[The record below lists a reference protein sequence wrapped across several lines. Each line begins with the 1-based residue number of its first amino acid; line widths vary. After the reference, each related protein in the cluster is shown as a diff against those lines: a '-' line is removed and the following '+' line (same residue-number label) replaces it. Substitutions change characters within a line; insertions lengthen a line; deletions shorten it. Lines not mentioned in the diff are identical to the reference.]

1 VIHSVRWRLF
11 LSFLLV
17 IVVAVGVV
25 AFFVSRTASNEV
37 EQYETQ
43 TLNVRI
49 GRVGALLARYYAERH
64 DWAGVEPVVEQIG
77 RLYSQ
82 RVVVVDQEGLVVADS
97 HGMMPVG
104 EPGEFEPPDRGIPIM
119 AGQARFGTLVVLPQ
133 GPPPLPGDVAADE
146 ASVRS
151 LSGSINRYLVWGG
164 LLGVVVAALLTLLLS
179 RRILSPVESLAQAAR
194 GLSRGDFSRRVKVR
208 SKDEFGELARTF
220 NSMAEDLERTEQLR
234 RNLVADVAHELRT
247 PLSNIQGHLEAIRD
261 GLLRPEPATLDSI
274 YEEVLLLARLV
285 EDLQELTLAEA
296 GQLTLVRQSADVA
309 EIVRRA
315 VAAAQPPAEA
325 KGLTL
330 ETNLHVRRATAEVDP
345 ERIGQVLRN
354 LLSNAITHA
363 SEGGRITVDLK
374 DEGDQL
380 RIGVAD
386 TGAGIPPEDLPYV
399 FERFYRVDRS
409 RVRATGGAGLGLTI
423 AKRLVEAHGGTI
435 GVESE
440 LGKGSRFSFTL
451 PKKAPTG
458 GMNAGPAGGQGP
470 GSS

>member
-1 VIHSVRWRLF
+1 MIHSVRWRLF

-17 IVVAVGVV
+17 IVVAVGAAAV
-25 AFFVSRTASNEV
+25 FVSRTASNEV

-43 TLNVRI
+43 THNVRV
-49 GRVGALLARYYAERH
+49 GRVQTLLAAYYIEQH
-64 DWAGVEPVVEQIG
+64 DWAGVEPVVDQIA
-77 RLYSQ
+77 RLYSE

-97 HGMMPVG
+97 HGMMPIG
-104 EPGEFEPPDRGIPIM
+104 KPGEFKPPNVAIPIT
-119 AGQARFGTLVVLPQ
+119 AGQARLGTLVISPQ
-133 GPPPLPGDVAADE
+133 GPPPPPGDMAAEE
-146 ASVRS
+146 ASVSS
-151 LSGSINRYLVWGG
+151 LSSSINHYLLWGG
-164 LLGVVVAALLTLLLS
+164 LLGVAVAAVATLLLS
-179 RRILSPVESLAQAAR
+179 RRILRPVESLAQAAR
-194 GLSRGDFSRRVKVR
+194 ALSRGDFSQRVDVR
-208 SKDEFGELARTF
+208 SKDEFGELAKTF

-261 GLLRPEPATLDSI
+261 GLLPPEPATFDSI

-296 GQLTLVRQSADVA
+296 GQLTLVRQSADVV

-330 ETNLHVRRATAEVDP
+330 ETNLPDGQATAEVDP

-354 LLSNAITHA
+354 LLSNAITHT

-374 DEGDQL
+374 DKDDEL

-386 TGAGIPPEDLPYV
+386 TGDGIPPEDLPYV
-399 FERFYRVDRS
+399 FERFYRADPS

-423 AKRLVEAHGGTI
+423 ARRLVQAHGGTI

-440 LGKGSRFSFTL
+440 VGKGSRFTFIL
-451 PKKAPTG
+451 PKKAPADT
-458 GMNAGPAGGQGP
+458 
-470 GSS
+470 S